1 MAILFS
7 QLIPPIFLIFLLWQ
21 VMALLGHAAAIL
33 DALKTEP
40 ELYADVWAI
49 HRISDRRWNVHLRT
63 GLEVKLPEMDAALAW
78 SKLAVLDRDT
88 QIMKR
93 DLSMIDLRILAN

>member
-1 MAILFS
+1 MAGDGAAS
-7 QLIPPIFLIFLLWQ
+7 
-21 VMALLGHAAAIL
+21 HAAAIL

-93 DLSMIDLRILAN
+93 DLSMIDLRIPGQLIVQPNLPLAKKGRKT